1 MSLRIA
7 VGQISCESNTF
18 SAFTCDLGTVRK
30 TGYLYEG
37 NDVLELRDKNNE
49 VAGMI
54 ATVERSGATVV
65 PLLASRWNSSA
76 MASRW
81 GRTIADPRRR

>member
-1 MSLRIA
+1 MTLRIA

-18 SAFTCDLGTVRK
+18 SAFTCDLDTVRK

-37 NDVLELRDKNNE
+37 DDALELRDKNNE

-54 ATVERSGATVV
+54 ATVGCPGIARLTGSAF
-65 PLLASRWNSSA
+65 LAF
-76 MASRW
+76 
-81 GRTIADPRRR
+81 RRP

>member
-1 MSLRIA
+1 MSLRVAI
-7 VGQISCESNTF
+7 GQISCESNTF
-18 SAFTCDLGTVRK
+18 SAFTCDLDTVRK

-37 NDVLELRDKNNE
+37 DEVLELRDKNNE

-54 ATVERSGATVV
+54 ATVEGSGARVV

-76 MASRW
+76 VVSA
-81 GRTIADPRRR
+81 